1 MRGSQ
6 SQVDIPVLFRNHSQA
21 ELQEQVSEVSAVKQA
36 FKVLG
41 LSRQQGCA

>member
-41 LSRQQGCA
+41 LSRQQDCA

>member
-1 MRGSQ
+1 MRGSK

-21 ELQEQVSEVSAVKQA
+21 ELQEPASEASAVKQA

-41 LSRQQGCA
+41 LSRQQGYA